1 MTFEEKTLNSERIY
15 EGRILNLRCDEVT
28 TVNGT
33 SHREIIEHNGGAAI
47 AALTD
52 DRKLVMVKQFRK
64 PSDRV
69 MLEVPAGKRD
79 GKEAGLDVARRELKE
94 ETGYS
99 AKSMTYLTSIFPA
112 IGYSEEVLDIY
123 LAENLAAG
131 ETDFDDNEAIDIIE
145 IPLEELVDMIMAGKI
160 EDAKSIVAIMM
171 TAEVLRRRS
180 DG

>member
-1 MTFEEKTLNSERIY
+1 M
-15 EGRILNLRCDEVT
+15 
-28 TVNGT
+28 
-33 SHREIIEHNGGAAI
+33 
-47 AALTD
+47 TD

-123 LAENLAAG
+123 LAEDLAAG
-131 ETDFDDNEAIDIIE
+131 KLILMITKPLDILE
-145 IPLEELVDMIMAGKI
+145 IPLEELV
-160 EDAKSIVAIMM
+160 
-171 TAEVLRRRS
+171 
-180 DG
+180 

>member
-99 AKSMTYLTSIFPA
+99 AKSMTCLTSIFPA

-123 LAENLAAG
+123 LAEDLAAG
-131 ETDFDDNEAIDIIE
+131 ETDFDDNEAIDILE

>member
-79 GKEAGLDVARRELKE
+79 GKEAGLDVARRELKRR
-94 ETGYS
+94 
-99 AKSMTYLTSIFPA
+99 
-112 IGYSEEVLDIY
+112 LD
-123 LAENLAAG
+123 
-131 ETDFDDNEAIDIIE
+131 T
-145 IPLEELVDMIMAGKI
+145 
-160 EDAKSIVAIMM
+160 
-171 TAEVLRRRS
+171 LRS
-180 DG
+180 P